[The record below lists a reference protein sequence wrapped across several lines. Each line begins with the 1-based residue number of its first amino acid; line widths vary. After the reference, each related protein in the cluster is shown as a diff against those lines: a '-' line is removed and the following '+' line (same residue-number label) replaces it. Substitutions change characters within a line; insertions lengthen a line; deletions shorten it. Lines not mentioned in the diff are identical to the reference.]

1 MIQVE
6 NKSEY
11 YDKKV
16 KILNDVLGDVILT
29 PKEENTLKWLL
40 SWDIETVQNIVTAFS
55 KVKNQAGDKIIS
67 G

>member
-29 PKEENTLKWLL
+29 PKEDNTLKWLL
-40 SWDIETVQNIVTAFS
+40 SWDIETVQNIVSAFS
-55 KVKNQAGDKIIS
+55 KIKNQAGDKIIS

>member
-1 MIQVE
+1 MIKME
-6 NKSEY
+6 GKSEY